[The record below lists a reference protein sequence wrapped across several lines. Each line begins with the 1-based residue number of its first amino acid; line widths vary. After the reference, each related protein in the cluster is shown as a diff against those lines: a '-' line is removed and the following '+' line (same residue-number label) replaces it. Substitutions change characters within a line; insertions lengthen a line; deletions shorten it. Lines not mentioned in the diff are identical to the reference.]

1 MSAAWSTTAGS
12 AGTGLARAC
21 HPGPTLAVTSLTALL
36 SHAAGHSLAGGAL
49 VTAALFTG
57 QLSIG
62 WSNDL
67 VDVRRDRAVGR
78 ADKPLAHGEVSE
90 ALVRRAIGL
99 ALATCIVLSL
109 ALGPQA
115 AAVHLFAGVA
125 MGWAYNL
132 GVKATV
138 VSPLPYAIAFA
149 ALPAVVW
156 LALPGDGWWSTR
168 TWPPLWVMAAGGV
181 LGVGLHL
188 LNALPDLAD
197 DAATDVRGLPH
208 ALGERRVRWLAPAV
222 LLVGSVITAFGP
234 VTVPVG
240 GSVSSAG
247 GPSVGGPSTGAL
259 SAGGLSAVDAAVL
272 VLCVVLAV
280 VAARGRGRLP
290 FVAAIGIAA
299 LDVLGLVLRS

>member
-1 MSAAWSTTAGS
+1 MITA
-12 AGTGLARAC
+12 LARAC
-21 HPGPTLAVTSLTALL
+21 HPGPTLAVTTLTALL
-36 SHAAGHSLAGGAL
+36 SHAAGHTVAGGAL

-67 VDVRRDRAVGR
+67 IDARRDRSVGR
-78 ADKPLAHGEVSE
+78 TDKPVAGGDVSE
-90 ALVRRAIGL
+90 ELVRRAIGL
-99 ALATCIVLSL
+99 SLAGCIALSL

-115 AAVHLFAGVA
+115 AAVHLLLGVA

-132 GVKATV
+132 GLKATPA
-138 VSPLPYAIAFA
+138 SPAPYAVAFT

-156 LALPGDGWWSTR
+156 LALPGDGWWSPR
-168 TWPPLWVMAAGGV
+168 IWPPLWVMVAGGV

-197 DAATDVRGLPH
+197 DAATGVRGLPH
-208 ALGERRVRWLAPAV
+208 VLGERRVRWLAPAV
-222 LLVGSVITAFGP
+222 LLLGSVVTAFGP
-234 VTVPVG
+234 VVAPASASGWLTVG
-240 GSVSSAG
+240 GLT
-247 GPSVGGPSTGAL
+247 VGGLTV
-259 SAGGLSAVDAAVL
+259 VDATVL
-272 VLCVVLAV
+272 ALCLVLAV

-290 FVAAIGIAA
+290 FLAAIGIAA